1 VEPQPLALLLVVDR
15 QSQLG
20 YLDFV
25 SLFRPAVGVAGLGGF
40 LGIPVAVGLAAAF
53 AGLGAASAGIPVAVG
68 LAAAFAGLG
77 AASAGIPVAEVA
89 ACAAQVEDSDIQEAV
104 APVVVGVACIEPA
117 SVGLGN
123 FVGGMVGRGFP
134 QPLFAAEVHMGG
146 LAGVGLRKSSG

>member
-1 VEPQPLALLLVVDR
+1 MEPQPLALLLVVDR

-40 LGIPVAVGLAAAF
+40 L
-53 AGLGAASAGIPVAVG
+53 GIPVAVG